1 MLTSYD
7 RYFILD
13 KKSYMPQICFF
24 CEGETFSLV
33 TEMKSKLKYHSK
45 RTYAANRVAAQLQP
59 NQPQKQN
66 QFSPLIH
73 PSPNHANQI
82 SPAKPATYGA
92 LIKKQPK
99 PAQTDKECLKMATK
113 NFPMGAF
120 VRKIFSSLSS
130 FPVMG

>member
-45 RTYAANRVAAQLQP
+45 RTNLRSQPRAAQLQP

-66 QFSPLIH
+66 QSSPLIH

-82 SPAKPATYGA
+82 SPAKPATYG
-92 LIKKQPK
+92 
-99 PAQTDKECLKMATK
+99 
-113 NFPMGAF
+113 
-120 VRKIFSSLSS
+120 S
-130 FPVMG
+130 

>member
-45 RTYAANRVAAQLQP
+45 RTNLRSQPRCSPASTKPTTKTKPVQPAHPPLSKPRKP
-59 NQPQKQN
+59 NQP
-66 QFSPLIH
+66 S
-73 PSPNHANQI
+73 
-82 SPAKPATYGA
+82 
-92 LIKKQPK
+92 
-99 PAQTDKECLKMATK
+99 
-113 NFPMGAF
+113 
-120 VRKIFSSLSS
+120 
-130 FPVMG
+130 